1 VRIAMVPTLTECE
14 RAVARLEPLLAEVAP

>member
-1 VRIAMVPTLTECE
+1 MVPTLTECE